1 MSAGL
6 VRPDDLDA
14 ELAVHKEPYL
24 LGNWLEY
31 IDHKRSAPEAELLQV
46 YRRALRRLPQSFKL
60 WTGYLELCH
69 ELAGKGD
76 TEVLIKAYE
85 HCLSNLSEFPVLW
98 ERFLVFLIENLD
110 QLDISY
116 VRRRFNEALQS
127 LTVSQHFRIW
137 RVFIRFADI
146 VGGRTSFA
154 VYRRY
159 FEFRAKLADYSDLF
173 ADLPDLDTVIDK
185 LVLHTDSEDQFAK
198 LGPVFETIAQNTS
211 LLVQLSI
218 SEFGLYST
226 YFNLLLEFG
235 DEKDAT
241 KMYQHLADKFAD
253 QRCVLSIKLAAY
265 FEKKARYLEA
275 EDIFEK
281 ELKRVNNLH
290 DFQLIFEA
298 YTEMEDRRMTSVS
311 QRLDDDDAACELDV
325 LMDRFEDLLARRKIL
340 VSDTALRQNPDNVH
354 EWLSRIGLFD
364 DKHEVADCYA
374 QAAETIR
381 PQKVQQPGLFSKFWI
396 QYAKFFAENGDVTT
410 ARKIFQT
417 STKVPF
423 RHIDDLVEIWL
434 AWAEWEL
441 EKDRER
447 AVKVLEKALETPKYD
462 GKISYRDEDLS
473 PQMRIH
479 KSTRLWQYYLDLIK
493 SSKNLEAT
501 RKAYDRMID
510 VKVATAQ
517 SILDYAGYL
526 EDKKLYEESFR
537 VYERGVLL
545 FRYPVVYEIWIVY
558 LDKILHYQHQL
569 SIGVERIRDLFED
582 ALENCPPELSK
593 PIFELYA
600 QFEETRG
607 SKLLALKVYR
617 RAIEH
622 TPANVEKVELYRL
635 LAAKTVQFKS
645 LESARE
651 VYQSA
656 LESVSVN
663 APGFVDVLMQGFV
676 DLEVRLGQY
685 RRCREIYRYA
695 ARLLVQFA
703 KRDQDVERV
712 WSLWKQ
718 FEVDNGSEESYKELL
733 RFKRHLES
741 TVVNVRSKTADSIG
755 FVHKET
761 RGTLDAAATGNSA
774 EIALDIDEME

>member
-1 MSAGL
+1 MSGGL
-6 VRPDDLDA
+6 VRPEDVDA

-24 LGNWLEY
+24 LENWLDYLE
-31 IDHKRSAPEAELLQV
+31 HKKGFPEADILQI

-60 WTGYLELCH
+60 WTGYLELVH
-69 ELAGKGD
+69 KLAGKGD
-76 TEVLIKAYE
+76 VEFLVKTYE
-85 HCLSNLSEFPVLW
+85 QCLASLSEFPGLW
-98 ERFLVFLIENLD
+98 QRFLVFLVENLD

-116 VRRRFNEALQS
+116 VRRRFNEALQNLS
-127 LTVSQHFRIW
+127 VSQHFGVW
-137 RVFIRFADI
+137 KLFIRFADM
-146 VGGRTSFA
+146 VGGRTSFT

-159 FEFRAKLADYSDLF
+159 FDFRARLVDYDDLF

-185 LVLHTDSEDQFAK
+185 LVLYTDSADLFAK

-218 SEFGLYST
+218 SEFSLYSI
-226 YFNLLLEFG
+226 YFDLVLEFG
-235 DEKDAT
+235 DEKDARE
-241 KMYQHLADKFAD
+241 MYRHLADKFVD
-253 QRCVLSIKLAAY
+253 QRCLLSIKLAACY
-265 FEKKARYLEA
+265 EKKHRYLEA

-298 YTEMEDRRMTSVS
+298 YTEMEDRRMTLLS
-311 QRLDDDDAACELDV
+311 QKLDDDTASELDV
-325 LMDRFEDLLARRKIL
+325 IMDRFEDLLARRKYL
-340 VSDTALRQNPDNVH
+340 VSDTALRQNPDNIH
-354 EWLSRIGLFD
+354 EWLNRID
-364 DKHEVADCYA
+364 MYDSKNEIADCYA

-381 PQKVQQPGLFSKFWI
+381 PQKVQLPGLLPKLWI
-396 QYAKFFAENGDVTT
+396 HYAKFYAENGEVTT

-423 RHIDDLVEIWL
+423 RHIEDLVDIWL
-434 AWAEWEL
+434 AWAQWEL

-447 AVKVLEKALETPKYD
+447 AVRVLEKALETPKYD
-462 GKISYRDEDLS
+462 GKINYRDEDLS

-501 RKAYDRMID
+501 CKAYDRMID

-517 SILDYAGYL
+517 SILDYAALL

-545 FRYPVVYEIWIVY
+545 FRYPTVYEIWVVY

-569 SIGVERIRDLFED
+569 SIGVERIRDLFEN
-582 ALENCPPELSK
+582 ALQNCPPELSK
-593 PIFELYA
+593 PIFLLYA

-617 RAIEH
+617 RAIEYI
-622 TPANVEKVELYRL
+622 PANAEKVELYSL
-635 LAAKTVQFKS
+635 LAAKTIQFKNI
-645 LESARE
+645 ESARE

-656 LESVSVN
+656 LESVTVN
-663 APGFVDVLMQGFV
+663 APGFLDVLVQGFV
-676 DLEVRLGQY
+676 GLELRLGQY

-703 KRDQDVERV
+703 KREQDVEHV
-712 WSLWKQ
+712 WSLWKR
-718 FEVDNGSEESYKELL
+718 FEVENGSEESYKELL
-733 RFKRHLES
+733 RFKRHLEN
-741 TVVNVRSKTADSIG
+741 TVVNVRAKTTDSIG

-761 RGTLDAAATGNSA
+761 RGALDDSTKGNSA

>member
-1 MSAGL
+1 MSGGL
-6 VRPDDLDA
+6 VRADDLDA

-24 LGNWLEY
+24 LENWLAY
-31 IDHKRSAPEAELLQV
+31 IEHKRGSPEAEVMQI

-60 WTGYLELCH
+60 WTGYLELSH
-69 ELAGKGD
+69 TLAGKGD
-76 TEVLIKAYE
+76 AGFLVKAYE
-85 HCLSNLSEFPVLW
+85 QCLANLSEFPGLW
-98 ERFLVFLIENLD
+98 ERFLVFLVENLD

-127 LTVSQHFRIW
+127 LSISQHFGIW
-137 RVFIRFADI
+137 RLFIRFADM

-159 FEFRAKLADYSDLF
+159 FDFRAKLVDYGDLF
-173 ADLPDLDTVIDK
+173 ADLPDLDTVINK

-198 LGPVFETIAQNTS
+198 LGPVFETIVQNTG
-211 LLVQLSI
+211 LLMELSI
-218 SEFGLYST
+218 SEFSLYST
-226 YFNLLLEFG
+226 YFDLVLQFG
-235 DEKDAT
+235 DEKNAR
-241 KMYQHLADKFAD
+241 KMYRHLADKFAD

-265 FEKKARYLEA
+265 FEKSSRYLEA
-275 EDIFEK
+275 EDVFEK
-281 ELKRVNNLH
+281 ELKRVDNLH

-298 YTEMEDRRMTSVS
+298 YAEMEDRRMTSLS
-311 QRLDDDDAACELDV
+311 QRLDDDTVRELDV
-325 LMDRFEDLLARRKIL
+325 LMDRFEDLLARRKFL

-354 EWLSRIGLFD
+354 EWLSRIELFRNKND
-364 DKHEVADCYA
+364 IADCYA
-374 QAAETIR
+374 QAAETVR
-381 PQKVQQPGLFSKFWI
+381 PQKVQQPGLFSKLWI
-396 QYAKFFAENGDVTT
+396 QYAKFFAENGDATT

-423 RHIDDLVEIWL
+423 RHIDDLVDVWL

-441 EKDRER
+441 AKDRER

-462 GKISYRDEDLS
+462 GTIHYRDEDLS

-479 KSTRLWQYYLDLIK
+479 KSTRLWQYYLDLIR

-517 SILDYAGYL
+517 SILDYAGFL
-526 EDKKLYEESFR
+526 EDKKLYEDAFR

-545 FRYPVVYEIWIVY
+545 FRYPVVYEIWTVY

-569 SIGVERIRDLFED
+569 SISVERIRDLFED
-582 ALENCPPELSK
+582 ALQNCPPDLSK
-593 PIFELYA
+593 PIFLLYA

-607 SKLLALKVYR
+607 SKLQALKVYR

-622 TPANVEKVELYRL
+622 IPASAEKVELYSL
-635 LAAKTVQFKS
+635 LAAKTAQFKN
-645 LESARE
+645 LESARD
-651 VYQSA
+651 VYHGA

-663 APGFVDVLMQGFV
+663 APGFLDVLVQGFIE
-676 DLEVRLGQY
+676 LELRLGQY

-712 WSLWKQ
+712 WGLWKQ

-733 RFKRHLES
+733 RFKRHLEN
-741 TVVNVRSKTADSIG
+741 TVVNVRAQTTDSIG

-761 RGTLDAAATGNSA
+761 RGAMDAGATRNSA